1 MGNKFNVKINKS
13 LIFDL
18 NQEEAIHF
26 DVCSKSE
33 QNFHILHNNKS
44 FNAELVEA
52 NFLDK
57 RYTIKINSNTY
68 QIKIE
73 NGLDKLV
80 QEMGYTLGLAKK
92 MDFVIAP
99 MPGIILDVVV
109 KTGDKVKEGDI
120 LLVLE
125 AMKMENALTSPK
137 DAVIKSVSVKIGET
151 VEKNKLLI
159 EFE

>member
-1 MGNKFNVKINKS
+1 MGNKFKVKVNKS
-13 LIFDL
+13 LIFGL
-18 NQEEAIHF
+18 NQQQSIQL
-26 DVCSKSE
+26 DVTSKSG

-44 FNAELVEA
+44 FNAELVEG

-57 RYTIKINSNTY
+57 TYIIKINATTY

-73 NGLDKLV
+73 NELDKLI
-80 QEMGYTLGLAKK
+80 QDMGYTLGLAKK
-92 MDFVIAP
+92 MNFVKAP

-109 KTGDKVKEGDI
+109 KKGDKVKEGDI

-125 AMKMENALTSPK
+125 AMKMENALISPK

-151 VEKNKLLI
+151 VEKSKLLI